1 MKISEIGLFVW
12 FYETAFA
19 EIEILDIFSKNLFYL
34 FPDAVQN
41 HCVVLE
47 WKEVILCYPFY
58 VALDLLLGWTGREV
72 QERFFYV
79 RVALEVIQGWG
90 EGLDVLTAMQHQIR
104 DVDPNRTKVRPDD
117 DQFFEQQTVQIS
129 YLRMLGVK
137 LANQVSDPLEDIP
150 QRKSFFPFKQLFPFL
165 PPISQNLVFFF
176 GK

>member
-1 MKISEIGLFVW
+1 
-12 FYETAFA
+12 
-19 EIEILDIFSKNLFYL
+19 
-34 FPDAVQN
+34 
-41 HCVVLE
+41 
-47 WKEVILCYPFY
+47 
-58 VALDLLLGWTGREV
+58 
-72 QERFFYV
+72 
-79 RVALEVIQGWG
+79 
-90 EGLDVLTAMQHQIR
+90 MQHQIR